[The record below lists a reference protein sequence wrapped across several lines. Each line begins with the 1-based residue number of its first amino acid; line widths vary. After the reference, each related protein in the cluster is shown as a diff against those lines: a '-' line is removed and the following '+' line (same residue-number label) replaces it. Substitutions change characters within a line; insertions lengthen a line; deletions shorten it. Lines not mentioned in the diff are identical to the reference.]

1 MKVLTPIYF
10 TAVFLTVLDPAAP
23 AHAYLDPATGSMM
36 LQLLLGGVAGA
47 LVVLRLYWYRIK
59 NSRLFRGWANKGVN
73 EKSEHER

>member
-10 TAVFLTVLDPAAP
+10 TAVFLTALHPGAP
-23 AHAYLDPATGSMM
+23 AHAYLDPGTGSMM

-59 NSRLFRGWANKGVN
+59 NSRLFRRWANESVK
-73 EKSEHER
+73 EKSEHGR